1 MKAGRP
7 RVCWRLALGL
17 LCVWLTAVS
26 WPARAGQEARYVG
39 SQACKECHEEQ
50 YASYKK
56 YAKKA
61 HSWKSVAVMAPKL
74 KPEELKTCY
83 RCHTTGYGKP
93 GGFVSLKE
101 TPHQKNLGC
110 EACHGPG
117 SKHVESQDP
126 EDIKATLEIAD
137 CMGCHNKE
145 RVGAFRFRP
154 LIYGG
159 GH

>member
-7 RVCWRLALGL
+7 RLFHGLAVVL
-17 LCVWLTAVS
+17 LCAWLVGGVRPVGAE
-26 WPARAGQEARYVG
+26 GEARYVG

-50 YASYKK
+50 YASYLKN
-56 YAKKA
+56 AKKA

-74 KPEELKTCY
+74 TSEELKSCY

-93 GGFVSLKE
+93 GGFVSPQQ
-101 TPHQKNLGC
+101 TPQQKNVGC

-117 SKHVESQDP
+117 SKHLESQDP
-126 EDIKATLEIAD
+126 EDIKAKLEIAD
-137 CMGCHNKE
+137 CMGCHNQE